1 VLSLFRVARGDT
13 LDCDLLFGILSLA
26 QIQGE
31 RRGHHKKE
39 TRVGDATTSHKK
51 IRWLGEAAGSESV
64 ARCLSRNGYWYC
76 INLSICHLSS
86 SWSRSIIIEN

>member
-64 ARCLSRNGYWYC
+64 ARCSLLVQKRILVLYQSV
-76 INLSICHLSS
+76 NLSSVVILVT
-86 SWSRSIIIEN
+86 